1 LKLPLWRLITGIA
14 VLGGFGLVMIMLAP
28 VYIDNY
34 RLRSYVRELAAS
46 PQASAESDDTLRTE
60 VVTRAHQLDLPL
72 APGDV
77 RITRQSGKPH
87 LDMTYKVKMEFAV
100 YQVDLHMSAASR

>member
-1 LKLPLWRLITGIA
+1 LKLPLWRLIAGIA
-14 VLGGFGLVMIMLAP
+14 VLGGFVLVMIMLAP

-46 PQASAESDDTLRTE
+46 PEASAQSDDMLRSE
-60 VVTRAHQLDLPL
+60 VVDRARQLDLPV
-72 APGDV
+72 APSDV
-77 RITRQSGKPH
+77 RVTRPSGKPR
-87 LDMTYKVKMEFAV
+87 LEMTYKVKMEFAV

>member
-1 LKLPLWRLITGIA
+1 MKLPLWRLITGLA
-14 VLGGFGLVMIMLAP
+14 VLGAFVVVMIMLAP

-46 PQASAESDDTLRTE
+46 PGSSAQSDDALRSE
-60 VVTRAHQLDLPL
+60 VVARARQLDLPV
-72 APGDV
+72 APDDV
-77 RITRQSGKPH
+77 HVTRQSGKPR
-87 LDMTYKVKMEFAV
+87 LDMAYKVKMEFAL